1 MFYLIWY
8 LINSRKLLS
17 ENPQLPLKKSTPP
30 FFTLF
35 PPKTQQVQVHPFV
48 PKLKIF
54 QTPPAE
60 RGWGWGLGGG
70 GVGGDTVVILIEGS
84 YSSKVW
90 FYFFFILCWPLKNIL
105 FKYAN
110 KIQWNLTLNLN
121 TNVSTKNLYLYFSNL
136 KFSYFIINLDQ

>member
-1 MFYLIWY
+1 M
-8 LINSRKLLS
+8 INSRKLLS

-30 FFTLF
+30 IFTLF

-70 GVGGDTVVILIEGS
+70 GVGGGGGRVGVG
-84 YSSKVW
+84 VGW
-90 FYFFFILCWPLKNIL
+90 GWGGWGHCG
-105 FKYAN
+105 
-110 KIQWNLTLNLN
+110 N
-121 TNVSTKNLYLYFSNL
+121 TH
-136 KFSYFIINLDQ
+136 